1 MERAAPVLNQ
11 VFVARQGVFDAARK
25 VVGYELLLQAPTG
38 MSGGESLDRL
48 SARALSDAIV
58 AVGLDALAGG
68 SRAFV
73 TVSRRLLLDGL
84 PDVLPPTRVVLQL
97 GADIE
102 GDADVLAACRA
113 MRDAGY
119 ALAIDDFTLT
129 PWTEDLVPFAS
140 FVKVDVGSLDPAARA
155 RILAAEAAGG
165 AALLAK
171 NVETTTMF
179 DDLAA
184 AGCRFFQGGFLGH
197 PVVRQGKVAHGP
209 QITYLRLLQ
218 ALNNP
223 NRSLDD
229 LDELVKHDAPLCF
242 KLLRTVNSAGFG
254 LRSTVTSIRD
264 ALLLLGRDTV
274 RRWASLWGLASLSQQ
289 AHSELVATATI
300 RARSCEV
307 LAGTLRDGDDLAPQ
321 AFLVGLCS
329 LLDAILERSMTDV
342 LEGFPIAGEAKAA
355 LLGEDNRLRTL
366 LDCAIA
372 YERGQWQRAV
382 DCATRLRLD
391 PARLPGAYEDALK
404 WSREFEKQRA

>member
-1 MERAAPVLNQ
+1 MERSAPVLNQ
-11 VFVARQGVFDAARK
+11 VFVARQGVFDQSRK
-25 VVGYELLLQAPTG
+25 VVGYELLLQAPAEA
-38 MSGGESLDRL
+38 SGADSLDRQ
-48 SARALSDAIV
+48 SARAISDAIV
-58 AVGLDALAGG
+58 AVGLDALAGS

-84 PDVLPPTRVVLQL
+84 PDVLPPSRVVVQL

-102 GDADVLAACRA
+102 ADAEVVSACRVL
-113 MRDAGY
+113 REAGY
-119 ALAIDDFTLT
+119 ALAVDDFTLT
-129 PWTEDLVPFAS
+129 PWTADLAPLAS
-140 FVKVDVGSLDPAARA
+140 FVKVDVAGLEAAARTEL
-155 RILAAEAAGG
+155 LAAQAAGG
-165 AALLAK
+165 AALLVK
-171 NVETTTMF
+171 NVEAMTVF
-179 DDLAA
+179 DEMAA
-184 AGCRFFQGGFLGH
+184 AGCRYFQGGFLGH
-197 PVVRQGKVAHGP
+197 PVVRQGRVAQGP

-274 RRWASLWGLASLSQQ
+274 RRWASLWGLAALSQQ

-307 LAGTLRDGDDLAPQ
+307 LASTLGDGDDLAPQ

-329 LLDAILERSMTDV
+329 LLDAILERSLADV

-355 LLGEDNRLRTL
+355 LLGDDNRLRTL

-372 YERGQWQRAV
+372 YERGQWQVAV
-382 DCATRLRLD
+382 DKAARLRLD
-391 PARLPGAYEDALK
+391 PARLPVAYEDALK
-404 WSREFEKQRA
+404 WSREFEKQRG